1 MPFVLYKSFDLD
13 IICKVTV
20 LKIDFQNVHAY
31 LIPGFNGL
39 GDDS

>member
-13 IICKVTV
+13 IIFKVTV
-20 LKIDFQNVHAY
+20 LKIVFQNVDAY
-31 LIPGFNGL
+31 LVPGFNGL